1 MGSGGGL
8 AKERLDFAPHHFD
21 GVEVWRIG
29 RQEEHL
35 DSGLGDPFE
44 GLLVFVGRKVVHNHD
59 VAGAKEGKEDL
70 AHISLED
77 TGVGRA
83 FDGHGGCGAVEPHGS
98 EHGGG
103 APMPVGAGKAKAT
116 ALGATTAQAGHV
128 RFGRRFV
135 EEDQARGIE
144 ARLQAFP
151 EAPLFGDI
159 GAVLLAGVE
168 RLFLYASP
176 MRMRA

>member
-29 RQEEHL
+29 WQEEHL
-35 DSGLGDPFE
+35 GTGLPDQPE
-44 GLLVFVGRKVVHNHD
+44 DLLVFVGCEVVHEHD
-59 VAGAKEGKEDL
+59 VAGAKEGEEDL
-70 AHISLED
+70 AHISLEED
-77 TGVGRA
+77 TGVGRT
-83 FDGHGGCGAVEPHGS
+83 FDGHGGGGAVEPHGS
-98 EHGGG
+98 KHGGG
-103 APMPVGAGKAKAT
+103 APMSVGAGKAQAT
-116 ALGATTAQAGHV
+116 DFGATTAQAGHV

-144 ARLQAFP
+144 ARLEAFP

-176 MRMRA
+176 CG